1 MEIIL
6 TGTAASFNIPAFRC
20 VCDVCSQA
28 RESRDRKLKRR
39 NSCAV
44 VTGDHGGKILIDA
57 PPQFM
62 NQLELCGIDD
72 TGIDSLLLT
81 HRHEDHVLGL
91 FYMLSLKK
99 SKGGV
104 VRTPLKVYLGT
115 DTYNSI
121 ASNFKTL
128 ANAEKMEDLAGIIE
142 FLTIN
147 ELEEFRPGS
156 ISATPLET
164 NHLNAK
170 YASSTGKKE
179 QSFGFH
185 FSERGKNLYFLV
197 DAAKTLPVKTIDFMK
212 RRRPSCIIV
221 DCTYEKSEES
231 SGHGDIE
238 SVMALRDLFP
248 EGRMII
254 SHLEHKNLTPE
265 KLASVF
271 DKEGIEVG
279 YDGLKVIV

>member
-1 MEIIL
+1 MEIVL

-20 VCDVCSQA
+20 ICEVCNQA
-28 RESRDRKLKRR
+28 RESWDRKLKRR

-44 VTGDHGGKILIDA
+44 VTGERGEKILIDA

-62 NQLELCGIDD
+62 NQLEQCGIDD

-91 FYMLSLKK
+91 FYMLSLRK

-104 VRTPLKVYLGT
+104 VRAPLQVYLGA
-115 DTYNSI
+115 DTYRSI
-121 ASNFKTL
+121 AANFKTL
-128 ANAEKMEDLAGIIE
+128 ADTEKMEDLRGIIE
-142 FLTIN
+142 LRKIR
-147 ELEEFRPGS
+147 EYEEFRTGN
-156 ISATPLET
+156 ISVTPLET
-164 NHLNAK
+164 NHLIAK

-185 FSERGKNLYFLV
+185 FYEKGKNLYYLV

-212 RRRPSCIIV
+212 KRRPSCVII
-221 DCTYEKSEES
+221 DCTYEKADES

-238 SVMALRDLFP
+238 SVMALRELFP

-254 SHLEHKNLTPE
+254 SHLGHTNLTPE
-265 KLASVF
+265 RLAAVF
-271 DKEGIEVG
+271 DKEGVEVG
-279 YDGLKVIV
+279 YDGLRVVL